1 MDRQSSTS
9 DYRECYIFID
19 DSNIW
24 IEGQKVQGQ
33 ALEDADSDPR
43 FRVDLGRFVKMVK
56 GDRNIAKAFLYG
68 SIPPPND
75 SVWNAAR
82 KMNFEVQIFKRS
94 AGGKEKE
101 VDVAMS
107 AEIVEQV
114 LELKYTNVDTD
125 CVFVIVTGDRDLK
138 TPIEKVLKKSVPIE
152 LWSWEQGLSREFR
165 VMANTE
171 KFLTVF
177 KLDDFVSKFSYFA
190 FKSTRVPSDI
200 NPAHAIVFQNVPEGN
215 FYKFANDLTRL
226 LRLFY
231 ISSVDSSIKGRKDL
245 IVEFPN
251 SRPEDIFSLLQRCKF
266 GIEAISY
273 PQYAAQIKAIPPI
286 ETTNRYEALN
296 NLDDCDSEEIIEAME
311 SSLEVEVP
319 DIVPPSTATEYAT
332 TSGNGDNDAEADDWV
347 AVVRRKF
354 EAGRKTRVQKRRDTP
369 CQWGIHCVKNSACP
383 YAHSEEEQKIFR
395 VNPNIKFRYW
405 KTDLCKKC
413 SQHTQPE
420 QQKRCPFAH
429 SDADAWCL
437 KCKSYGHFTNN
448 CAV

>member
-1 MDRQSSTS
+1 
-9 DYRECYIFID
+9 
-19 DSNIW
+19 
-24 IEGQKVQGQ
+24 
-33 ALEDADSDPR
+33 
-43 FRVDLGRFVKMVK
+43 
-56 GDRNIAKAFLYG
+56 
-68 SIPPPND
+68 
-75 SVWNAAR
+75 
-82 KMNFEVQIFKRS
+82 
-94 AGGKEKE
+94 
-101 VDVAMS
+101 
-107 AEIVEQV
+107 
-114 LELKYTNVDTD
+114 
-125 CVFVIVTGDRDLK
+125 
-138 TPIEKVLKKSVPIE
+138 
-152 LWSWEQGLSREFR
+152 
-165 VMANTE
+165 MANTE
-171 KFLTVF
+171 NFLTVF
-177 KLDDFVSKFSYFA
+177 KLDDFVTKFSYFA
-190 FKSTRVPSDI
+190 FKSTSVPSDI

-215 FYKFANDLTRL
+215 FYKFANNLTRL

-231 ISSVDSSIKGRKDL
+231 ISSIDSSIKGRKDL

-251 SRPEDIFSLLQRCKF
+251 SRLEDIFLLLQRCKF

-286 ETTNRYEALN
+286 ETTNRYEVLN

-319 DIVPPSTATEYAT
+319 DIVPPSTATEYAI

-354 EAGRKTRVQKRRDTP
+354 EAGRKTCVQKRRDTP

-383 YAHSEEEQKIFR
+383 YAHSEEERKIFR

-405 KTDLCKKC
+405 KTNLCKKC

-448 CAV
+448 CAM